1 MDFSL
6 RLSTGEAKT
15 EEINLLR
22 YDRQIIL
29 PPIAVE
35 GQRKLKKSKVLIIGA
50 GGLGSVVA
58 YWLACSG
65 TGYIGIIDP
74 DTVQLSNLQRQ
85 ILHNEEHIDMPKVIS
100 AMITLR
106 KINSEIE
113 ILPYPDEI
121 NKENALDYIKSYD
134 VIVACPDNFKT
145 RKILNDA
152 CFKMSK
158 PLVMGAVSEF
168 EGQVFD
174 IIPPYGP
181 CYNCIF
187 EEAEDE
193 QNHRGI
199 LAPVAGVI
207 GSIQAA
213 EAIKILIGFGQ
224 PLHGR
229 MVVYNALN
237 GAFREVKFSK
247 NPSCKI
253 CK

>member
-1 MDFSL
+1 MVTA
-6 RLSTGEAKT
+6 RLSSGEQ
-15 EEINLLR
+15 ILSRLNLLR

-29 PPIAVE
+29 PQIGVE
-35 GQRKLKKSKVLIIGA
+35 GQRKLRESKVLIIGA

-65 TGYIGIIDP
+65 IGYIGIIDP

-85 ILHNEEHIDMPKVIS
+85 ILHNEEHIGMPKVIS

-121 NKENALDYIKSYD
+121 YKKNALDYIKSYD
-134 VIVACPDNFKT
+134 VVVACPDNFKT

-158 PLVMGAVSEF
+158 PLVIGAVSEF

-193 QNHRGI
+193 KTSRGI

-207 GSIQAA
+207 GSIQAV
-213 EAIKILIGFGQ
+213 EAIKILIGFGEL
-224 PLHGR
+224 LHGR
-229 MVVYNALN
+229 MIIYNALN
-237 GAFREVKFSK
+237 GVFRDVKFSK
-247 NPSCKI
+247 NPSCRI